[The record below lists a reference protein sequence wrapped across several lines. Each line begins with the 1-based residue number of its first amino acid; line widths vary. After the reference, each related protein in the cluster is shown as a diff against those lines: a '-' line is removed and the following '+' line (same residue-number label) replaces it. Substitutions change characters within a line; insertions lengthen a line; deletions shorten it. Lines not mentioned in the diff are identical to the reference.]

1 MGSLKYSITVIR
13 DSLSVPQDKKG
24 GPVSN
29 VIMIMTSA
37 SPAPFIDFSVERFLK
52 FFYDSGRYPAD
63 YSIRRNIPGHGCP
76 CGDH

>member
-1 MGSLKYSITVIR
+1 MRSLKYSITVIR

-37 SPAPFIDFSVERFLK
+37 SPAPFIDFSVRICAQ
-52 FFYDSGRYPAD
+52 DQ
-63 YSIRRNIPGHGCP
+63 GH
-76 CGDH
+76 DQV